1 MVLKLATMYH
11 KTIIGIYR
19 KFKHDLL
26 ITLKIY
32 FKWKIL
38 LMDKA
43 NFTSHLILLSKIK
56 KSLSKDM
63 GEDITILELSYIL
76 NQTINPL
83 MAVIHKDK
91 LEKIN
96 TFELDPIE
104 VLKKRKNLKILK
116 ILNLILT
123 INLDKTIK
131 TDDIEHYIEYNEKFL
146 DNIAT
151 IGLDRLEQEAL
162 KVQIGNLLKYNWAY

>member
-1 MVLKLATMYH
+1 
-11 KTIIGIYR
+11 
-19 KFKHDLL
+19 
-26 ITLKIY
+26 
-32 FKWKIL
+32 
-38 LMDKA
+38 MDKA
-43 NFTSHLILLSKIK
+43 KFTSHLILLSEIK
-56 KSLSKDM
+56 ESVSKDM
-63 GEDITILELSYIL
+63 GKDITILELSYIL

-83 MAVIHKDK
+83 LAVIYK
-91 LEKIN
+91 EKVEKFN

-123 INLDKTIK
+123 LNLDKTIIK
-131 TDDIEHYIEYNEKFL
+131 EDIEHYTEYNEKFL

-162 KVQIGNLLKYNWAY
+162 KVQIVNLLKYNWAS